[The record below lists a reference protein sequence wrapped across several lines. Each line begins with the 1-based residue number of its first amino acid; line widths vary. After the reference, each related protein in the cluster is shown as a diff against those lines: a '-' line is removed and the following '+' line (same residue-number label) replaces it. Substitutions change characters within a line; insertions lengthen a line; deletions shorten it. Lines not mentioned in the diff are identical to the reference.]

1 MTGPG
6 APDDA
11 VLSIRDLH
19 VTFPG
24 PRGGVAPV
32 DGVDLDLRAGEV
44 LGVAG
49 ESGSG
54 KSLTLR
60 AIMGLPPRG
69 GSVSGDLRFAPGDGP
84 PEPYSPAEV
93 RGRGISMVFQEPMT
107 ALNPTMRVGDL
118 VGLGPRMHAGRSR
131 AQARAEAVEV
141 MRDAGI
147 PLPERR
153 ARSWPH
159 ELSGG
164 LRQRVVIA
172 AALASR
178 PRVLLCDEPTT
189 ALDVTVQRQILSLL
203 RRLVDERHMSMIFVT
218 HDLPVLGQLADRIA
232 VMYAGRIVEV
242 NEARALLR
250 APRHPYTHALMHA
263 APVIDAAAER
273 LEGIPGRP
281 PDPRCFGDGCR
292 FRDRCAHARP
302 ECAGAPYRLVD
313 SGAGAALACIRSL
326 ELAGVR

>member
-1 MTGPG
+1 MTAP
-6 APDDA
+6 PDDA

-19 VTFPG
+19 VTFPD
-24 PRGGVAPV
+24 PRGGVTPV

-69 GSVSGDLRFAPGDGP
+69 GSVSGDLRFAPSDGP
-84 PEPYSPAEV
+84 PVPYDPAEV

-118 VGLGPRMHAGRSR
+118 VGFGPRMHAGRSR
-131 AQARAEAVEV
+131 VQARAEAVEV
-141 MRDAGI
+141 MRDVGI

-172 AALASR
+172 AALSNR
-178 PRVLLCDEPTT
+178 PRVL
-189 ALDVTVQRQILSLL
+189 
-203 RRLVDERHMSMIFVT
+203 
-218 HDLPVLGQLADRIA
+218 
-232 VMYAGRIVEV
+232 
-242 NEARALLR
+242 
-250 APRHPYTHALMHA
+250 
-263 APVIDAAAER
+263 
-273 LEGIPGRP
+273 
-281 PDPRCFGDGCR
+281 
-292 FRDRCAHARP
+292 
-302 ECAGAPYRLVD
+302 
-313 SGAGAALACIRSL
+313 
-326 ELAGVR
+326 